1 MKVLVAARLF
11 SGLADSVR
19 TTEWAPSGVPAIYKL
34 LEGLAAD
41 PEVDLTTVLT
51 VKDPLG
57 DWAAIRHSTEVS
69 PIGRV
74 EVLPWRPR
82 RWLAAVGLDGIF
94 REVWQLIVFL
104 GLVLRTRP
112 DVCYVTNANFI
123 LGAVC
128 VRLRLAPVVIRFLGI
143 HPVQKRLADHQRG
156 AQFHLYQSRF
166 AKAICSMDG
175 SGGARY
181 LPKLLHPDVPL
192 AIELNGVDPVEPD
205 PTRVAALRTL
215 HQLDDKPVVLF
226 VGRLE
231 ANKGVLEF
239 VAAVNAV
246 LQHKPDSLNAIV
258 VGTGNQE
265 SVARTAAASDRIRFA
280 GAVDHDDVA
289 AYFSVARIY
298 VSLNRF
304 GSLSNANLEAAAA
317 GLCMIVL
324 SPDESDATDVE
335 SLDVF
340 PAGSVLRLPRDRII
354 ESLAEALTDLL
365 DQPREIDRLAEMVK
379 SIAAQRFWRW
389 TSRIE
394 DEIETIKC
402 VARPAAR

>member
-1 MKVLVAARLF
+1 MFLVLV
-11 SGLADSVR
+11 
-19 TTEWAPSGVPAIYKL
+19 
-34 LEGLAAD
+34 
-41 PEVDLTTVLT
+41 
-51 VKDPLG
+51 
-57 DWAAIRHSTEVS
+57 
-69 PIGRV
+69 
-74 EVLPWRPR
+74 R
-82 RWLAAVGLDGIF
+82 RIK
-94 REVWQLIVFL
+94 
-104 GLVLRTRP
+104 P
-112 DVCYVTNANFI
+112 DICYVTNANFI

-128 VRLRLAPVVIRFLGI
+128 ARLRLAPVVIRFLGI
-143 HPVQKRLADHQRG
+143 HPVQKRIADRQRG
-156 AQFHLYQSRF
+156 AQFHLYQTRF
-166 AKAICSMDG
+166 TKAICTMDG

-192 AIELNGVDPVEPD
+192 KIELNGVDPVVPD
-205 PTRVAALRTL
+205 PARVAALRSL

-231 ANKGVLEF
+231 ANKGVLEY

-246 LQHKPDSLNAIV
+246 LQRKPDSLNAIV

-265 SVARTAAASDRIRFA
+265 SAARAAATSDRIRFA

-289 AYFSVARIY
+289 AYLSLARIY

-340 PAGSVLRLPRDRII
+340 PDGSVLRLPRDRIT
-354 ESLAEALTDLL
+354 ESLTEALTGLL

-379 SIAAQRFWRW
+379 GIAAKRFRRW
-389 TSRIE
+389 TSRIA
-394 DEIETIKC
+394 DEIETVKG
-402 VARPAAR
+402 AARRAAQ